1 MSSYCQLKI
10 KIQNED
16 TIDFYFSYNK
26 RTNLDD
32 LLEFI
37 AYHFPEKNICPCFIF
52 KGNYEGQQIMDMDGD
67 WLFSNCL
74 NKYINME
81 LYNPNGE
88 CKCNNIIR
96 DNFRKS
102 KIQIIKNITKTCE
115 INNNKNNLKINEK
128 DGRIIGNYTILN
140 KDTKFNDFYDII
152 VDIKSIKDISKGW
165 EIKLSEKAKINLF
178 FYLKYLK

>member
-1 MSSYCQLKI
+1 MSSYCQLKV
-10 KIQNED
+10 KIQNSD
-16 TIDFYFSYNK
+16 TIDFYYAYNQ
-26 RTNLDD
+26 RSTLDD

-37 AYHFPEKNICPCFIF
+37 AYNFPEKNICPCFKF
-52 KGNYEGQQIMDMDGD
+52 KGNYECQEIMDMDGD
-67 WLFSNCL
+67 WFFFNCL
-74 NKYINME
+74 NKYTNIE

-88 CKCNNIIR
+88 CKCNKIIR

-102 KIQIIKNITKTCE
+102 KIQIIKNITKTFE

-152 VDIKSIKDISKGW
+152 VDIKSIKDIS
-165 EIKLSEKAKINLF
+165 L
-178 FYLKYLK
+178 